1 DSEDTPTNGDGNK
14 YREDEATIEDV
25 IEPYLLVN
33 AYLERTAKG
42 RVATAKT
49 YELLQ
54 IPNVM
59 QKTLF

>member
-1 DSEDTPTNGDGNK
+1 M
-14 YREDEATIEDV
+14 